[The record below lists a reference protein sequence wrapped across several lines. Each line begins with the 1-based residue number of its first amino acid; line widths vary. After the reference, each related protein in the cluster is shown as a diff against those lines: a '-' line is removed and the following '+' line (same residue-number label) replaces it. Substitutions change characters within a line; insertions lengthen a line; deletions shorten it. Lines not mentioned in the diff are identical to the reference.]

1 MSSKYGNTNPLLT
14 RLSLDRRNAAEGYVA
29 NFVSPVLPT
38 KLVSGE
44 YWEFG
49 AGNNFQNPKNEKADG
64 GVSREI
70 HLKAAILTFS
80 CNQYGSRAGYTKREL
95 ESFANNGG
103 DEGALRRAKMNLVTD
118 ADQNAH
124 EVRVNG
130 IITTA
135 GSYAAA
141 NKATLDS
148 STAGKIQWSDFDSS
162 DPFGNVMTAK
172 DAILAGDAVRANSMV
187 VSNAIHSKLVQH
199 PDIQARISDNEGTGL
214 SDITARKIGNLFDL
228 DYRVAFAQYDTSDEG
243 QTRATSFTWGDFA
256 LIFHKA
262 PSVGIEQVS
271 LSYTFARQDF
281 QMRTYVDVPSKKT
294 YVDNDHDVVTK
305 MVAASVGFLYSDVL
319 A

>member
-1 MSSKYGNTNPLLT
+1 MSSKYGNANPLLT

-29 NFVSPVLPT
+29 NFVSPVIPT

-49 AGNNFQNPKNEKADG
+49 AGNNFRKPDNQKADG
-64 GVSREI
+64 GVSREL
-70 HLKAAILTFS
+70 HLKAAPLTFV
-80 CNQYGSRAGYTKREL
+80 CEQYGSRAGFTQREL
-95 ESFANNGG
+95 DSFSNNGG
-103 DEGALRRAKMNLVTD
+103 DEGALRRAKMNMITD

-124 EVRVNG
+124 EVRVVSLV
-130 IITTA
+130 TTA
-135 GSYAAA
+135 GSYASA

-148 STAGKIQWSDFDSS
+148 STANQIQWSDFDSS

-172 DAILAGDAVRANSMV
+172 DAVLAGDAVVANSMV

-199 PDIQARISDNEGTGL
+199 PDIQARISDNEGTGF
-214 SDITARKIGNLFDL
+214 SDITARKIGNLFGL
-228 DYRVAFAQYDTSDEG
+228 DYRVANAQYDSSDEG
-243 QTRATSFTWGDFA
+243 QTRVTAFAWGDFA

-262 PSVGIEQVS
+262 PSVGVEQVS

-294 YVDNDHDVVTK
+294 YVDNDHDVVSK
-305 MVAASVGFLYSDVL
+305 LVAASVGFLYSDVL